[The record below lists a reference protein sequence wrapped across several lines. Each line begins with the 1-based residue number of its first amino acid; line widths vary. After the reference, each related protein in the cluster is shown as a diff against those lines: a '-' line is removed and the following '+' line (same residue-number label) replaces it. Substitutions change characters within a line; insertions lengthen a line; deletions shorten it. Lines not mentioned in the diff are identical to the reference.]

1 MADEIPHTNLAKL
14 DVLISRLLADEL
26 SGNLRTIDL
35 MHEKIHKGEVYIFNH
50 YDTSVANSANLDI
63 LFKTG
68 ASASSHIMGKITST
82 GDAEIRIYEAPTIGA
97 DGTVV
102 NPRNKNR
109 YFGETETFSVFH
121 TPTVTPLGTELINDF
136 LAGGSGGLKI
146 GSSTEGRDEWVFKNN
161 VNYLLRVT
169 NVSGQAAK
177 ISFIGS
183 VYEVANT

>member
-1 MADEIPHTNLAKL
+1 MAENSENTNLGKL
-14 DVLISRLLADEL
+14 DILISRLLADEL

-35 MHEKIHKGEVYIFNH
+35 MHEKIHKGEIYIFNH
-50 YDTSVANSANLDI
+50 YDTSVANTANLDI

-68 ASASSHIMGKITST
+68 ATLSSHIMGKITST

-109 YFGETETFSVFH
+109 YVTEANTFSVFH
-121 TPTVTPLGTELINDF
+121 TPTVTPLGTELVNDF

-146 GSSTEGRDEWVFKNN
+146 GSSTEGRDEWVFKEG

-183 VYEVANT
+183 VYEVVNA